1 MRRTVAGLAVGIST
15 AVLSLSVAG
24 CSSGPSAEPG
34 VLSVGVREPASL
46 LPGRVADLPG
56 RQIAGALWTPLTE
69 LGAADQPPIPVAA
82 ESVAS
87 QDRLVW
93 TIVLRQG
100 WRFHDGSPVTAR
112 SYVGAWEAAMRE
124 GWPGARVLTEQLRV
138 AGLRAVDERTIEVRL
153 HRPLGEFP
161 KALTSPA
168 LLPLPES
175 VLASRD
181 WDRFAEHP
189 IGNGP
194 FRLTAPWVRDRGA
207 RVEPFAGFAGA
218 VRPKARGVDFRVIND
233 PADQF
238 DQVSSGALDLATEV
252 PAVRHAAMQ
261 QEYADRHWNWPAP
274 EATYLAFPLADKR
287 FADPSVRH
295 AISLA
300 IDRAALATGPL
311 GHQVTAAASFVPPAL
326 TGEATPGAC
335 RPCTH
340 DQQAAGVLL
349 RQGGA
354 NLGGLTLYYEL
365 EEAGQRGWVTRIA
378 EQLRSGLAV
387 PDVFVRG
394 LSGDEYRKA
403 LSRKSFDGLY
413 VLRADAGYPS
423 PQALLEPLL
432 GGTGSDVD
440 AMLGEAAAATPAA
453 ASRYFRLAEN
463 TVLRDLPMTP
473 LWSAHGHLYWSKGLS
488 GVVTDPLRGVLLDR
502 IEVRGRP

>member
-1 MRRTVAGLAVGIST
+1 MRRTLAALAVGT
-15 AVLSLSVAG
+15 LLLAG
-24 CSSGPSAEPG
+24 CSGGPSAEPG
-34 VLSVGVREPASL
+34 VLSVGVREPTSL
-46 LPGRVADLPG
+46 LPGRVADLSG
-56 RQIAGALWTPLTE
+56 RQIAGALWAPLTE

-82 ESVAS
+82 ESVTGP
-87 QDRLVW
+87 DRLLW

-112 SYVGAWEAAMRE
+112 SYVGAWEASMRE
-124 GWPGARVLTEQLRV
+124 GWPGARVLTQQLRV

-181 WDRFAEHP
+181 WDRFAERP

-194 FRLTAPWVRDRGA
+194 FRLTAPWTRGKGA
-207 RVEPFAGFAGA
+207 RAEPFAGFAGA
-218 VRPKARGVDFRVIND
+218 VRPKAHGVDFRVISD
-233 PADQF
+233 PADQYE
-238 DQVSSGALDLATEV
+238 QVGDGTLDLATEV
-252 PAVRHAAMQ
+252 PTVRHAALQ
-261 QEYADRHWNWPAP
+261 QQYADRHWNWPSP
-274 EATYLAFPLADKR
+274 EATYLAFPLGDKR

-326 TGEATPGAC
+326 TGETTPGTC

-340 DQQAAGVLL
+340 DAQAAGVLL
-349 RQGGA
+349 RQGGTE
-354 NLGGLTLYYEL
+354 LRGLTLYFES
-365 EEAGQRGWVTRIA
+365 EEAGQRGWVSQIA
-378 EQLRSGLAV
+378 EQLRSGLALSEV
-387 PDVFVRG
+387 QVRG
-394 LSGDEYRKA
+394 LSAEEYRKA
-403 LSRKSFDGLY
+403 LSSKAFDGPY
-413 VLRADAGYPS
+413 VYRADAGYPS

-432 GGTGSDVD
+432 SGTNSDVD
-440 AMLGEAAAATPAA
+440 AMLGEAAAAAPAA
-453 ASRYFRLAEN
+453 ASRYYRLAEN

-473 LWSAHGHLYWSKGLS
+473 LWSAHGHLYWAKGIS
-488 GVVTDPLRGVLLDR
+488 GVVTDPTRGVLLDR
-502 IEVRGRP
+502 IEVLGRP

>member
-1 MRRTVAGLAVGIST
+1 MRRTLAALAVGT
-15 AVLSLSVAG
+15 LLLTG
-24 CSSGPSAEPG
+24 CSGGPSAEPG

-56 RQIAGALWTPLTE
+56 RQITGALWTPLTE
-69 LGAADQPPIPVAA
+69 LGAADQPPVPLAA
-82 ESVAS
+82 ESVTS
-87 QDRLVW
+87 PDRLVW
-93 TIVLRQG
+93 TVVLRQG

-112 SYVGAWEAAMRE
+112 SYVGAWEASMRE

-153 HRPLGEFP
+153 GRPLGEFP

-181 WDRFAEHP
+181 WDRFAERP

-194 FRLTAPWVRDRGA
+194 YRLTVPWVRDKGA

-238 DQVSSGALDLATEV
+238 AQVSAGTLDLATEV
-252 PAVRHAAMQ
+252 PSVRHAAMQ
-261 QEYADRHWNWPAP
+261 QQYADRHWNWPAP

-300 IDRAALATGPL
+300 IDRSALATGPL

-326 TGEATPGAC
+326 TGEAAPGSC
-335 RPCTH
+335 RPCAH
-340 DQQAAGVLL
+340 DAQAAGVLL
-349 RQGGA
+349 RQGGTG
-354 NLGGLTLYYEL
+354 LSTLTLYYEQ
-365 EEAGQRGWVTRIA
+365 EEAGQRGWVSRIA
-378 EQLRSGLAV
+378 EQLRSGLALSEV
-387 PDVFVRG
+387 LVRG
-394 LSGDEYRKA
+394 LPGDEYRKA
-403 LSRKSFDGLY
+403 LAGKSFDGPY

-432 GGTGSDVD
+432 SGTGSDVD
-440 AMLGEAAAATPAA
+440 SMLGEAAAAPPAA
-453 ASRYFRLAEN
+453 SPRYYRLAEN

-473 LWSAHGHLYWSKGLS
+473 LWSAHGHLYWSKALS

-502 IEVRGRP
+502 IEVRARP